1 MQLDCLSHWFPARL
15 LKACNVNIVKRVGE
29 VKQKQQIVA
38 FVLGALF
45 KHSFSFT
52 SFFLKKMKDVSVLLL
67 PWLIEGKLRVCQTN
81 TEKKRNNR
89 KQQPKPTR
97 DKRANTFGHAVI
109 FW

>member
-15 LKACNVNIVKRVGE
+15 LKACNLNIVKRVGE

-52 SFFLKKMKDVSVLLL
+52 SFFFLKKERCLSAFASM
-67 PWLIEGKLRVCQTN
+67 
-81 TEKKRNNR
+81 
-89 KQQPKPTR
+89 
-97 DKRANTFGHAVI
+97 AN
-109 FW
+109 WR